1 MECALSYEAQ
11 QESFPGPVFKPT
23 RCVMQ
28 QVKEIVEKNT
38 TTNAPARETTRQ
50 VLAELDVVYKEAYGQ
65 SFITAV
71 ASCLGSGVEVKKQ
84 KLREKNET

>member
-1 MECALSYEAQ
+1 M
-11 QESFPGPVFKPT
+11 
-23 RCVMQ
+23 
-28 QVKEIVEKNT
+28 EKNT

-65 SFITAV
+65 FTTAV

-84 KLREKNET
+84 KLRGKIET